1 MILSENSHDRLGFP
15 AAAFPAPGVG
25 ERAVEFVGGH
35 AEPKS
40 GEPKAYNECEDER
53 GGKPERPHH
62 AASDDGGELGI
73 ARGTQRCREDEVDGL
88 EGLHSDIAPE
98 ADFAEADDFGI
109 VGIESDEVFAEEG
122 DCDGKQESADDA
134 DGKRLADAA
143 VCLVVIVCA
152 DEVGDENLVTAAE
165 ANAENDG

>member
-1 MILSENSHDRLGFP
+1 MLVSFDSHDRLGFP

-98 ADFAEADDFGI
+98 ADFAEADDFSLVKRKT
-109 VGIESDEVFAEEG
+109 VGLVAEIPVQNRSPLCSNFALGSFNVFNPVA
-122 DCDGKQESADDA
+122 CS
-134 DGKRLADAA
+134 
-143 VCLVVIVCA
+143 
-152 DEVGDENLVTAAE
+152 NS
-165 ANAENDG
+165 